1 MATAPELVPST
12 AQVHV
17 VSGRRLF
24 SELMCSAL
32 GQYSVVLIRPER
44 SSPPLARRGDVV
56 VIDGAQRDRESAPL
70 IGQMYRGQGAQVLV
84 VLAGSDPLVA
94 AHWIEAGAHAILT
107 EDVSLG
113 ELHDAVARLAQGE
126 VILGVAVR
134 EGLLSNLR
142 TKRHEAELRHAPFR
156 SLTKREAAVLRHLSS
171 GASPEEIAKL
181 SFVSLNTVRTQIRAV
196 LTKLGVNS
204 VVAAVACA
212 YRSGWLLT

>member
-32 GQYSVVLIRPER
+32 GQYSVVLTRPER

-70 IGQMYRGQGAQVLV
+70 IGQIYRGQGAQVLV
-84 VLAGSDPLVA
+84 VLAGNDPLVA

-126 VILGVAVR
+126 VEARQRLWRYVIATVA
-134 EGLLSNLR
+134 LLLL
-142 TKRHEAELRHAPFR
+142 AE
-156 SLTKREAAVLRHLSS
+156 T
-171 GASPEEIAKL
+171 
-181 SFVSLNTVRTQIRAV
+181 FVAN
-196 LTKLGVNS
+196 
-204 VVAAVACA
+204 
-212 YRSGWLLT
+212 SGWRGTSSKLTVEPSEGSAS